1 MRIVGKDC
9 YYDVFVTLKRTELDV
24 LQITYRPYRS
34 VIKSHVQGVC
44 LRALSS
50 LALDTEDD
58 YHYDDTFVVRGKQ
71 IQDPLMRAGGGQHLR
86 YDGVGM
92 AFAGLS
98 MHSQMHQTVKDNST
112 KDYVEWSYDS
122 YEEALKQFVN
132 VSRSSVALKCRFFG
146 RFTQ

>member
-1 MRIVGKDC
+1 M
-9 YYDVFVTLKRTELDV
+9 
-24 LQITYRPYRS
+24 
-34 VIKSHVQGVC
+34 IKSHVQGVC

-98 MHSQMHQTVKDNST
+98 MHSQMHQTVKDNR
-112 KDYVEWSYDS
+112 Y
-122 YEEALKQFVN
+122 A
-132 VSRSSVALKCRFFG
+132 A
-146 RFTQ
+146 